1 MDVFYLGGEHERVT
15 TVLITGGAGFIG
27 SHLAGRLLRD
37 GRRVRIF
44 DNFSTGKRTNLAEL
58 RGEAEV
64 IEGDLRDPAAVR
76 RAMGGVELVFHQGAL
91 PSVPRSV
98 HDPHTCNAVNVDGTL
113 NVLLAARDAGARRVV
128 VASSSSVYGNT
139 PALPKVETMAL
150 WPRSPYAVSKLAAE
164 QYAVIFP
171 ALYGLET
178 VVLRYF
184 NVFGP
189 RQDPDSPYSGVI
201 ARFCTAAITGRPFTV
216 HGDGRQTRDFSYV
229 ENVVMAN
236 LLAAVVPEASGEVF
250 NIAGGQRT
258 ALLDVVAILNRL
270 TGQELPVVHEPPRP
284 GDIRDSL
291 ADIGRARRVLGYE
304 PLVGVVDGLAR
315 TLAWYREAAARR

>member
-1 MDVFYLGGEHERVT
+1 VFDRGGERERVT

-27 SHLAGRLLRD
+27 SHLARRLLRA
-37 GRRVRIF
+37 GWRVRIF

-64 IEGDLRDPAAVR
+64 IEGDLRDAAAVR

-98 HDPHTCNAVNVDGTL
+98 NDPYTCNAVNVDGTL
-113 NVLLAARDAGARRVV
+113 NVLLAARDAGARRVI
-128 VASSSSVYGNT
+128 VASSSSVYGDT
-139 PALPKVETMAL
+139 PALPKVETMAPR
-150 WPRSPYAVSKLAAE
+150 PRSPYAVSKLAAE

-178 VVLRYF
+178 VALRYF

-201 ARFCTAAITGRPFTV
+201 ARFCTAAITGQPFTV

-229 ENVVMAN
+229 ENVVEAN
-236 LLAAVVPEASGEVF
+236 LLAATAPDASGEVF
-250 NIAGGQRT
+250 NIACGERT

-304 PLVGVVDGLAR
+304 PLVGVADGLAR
-315 TLAWYREAAARR
+315 TLAWYREAAGRH